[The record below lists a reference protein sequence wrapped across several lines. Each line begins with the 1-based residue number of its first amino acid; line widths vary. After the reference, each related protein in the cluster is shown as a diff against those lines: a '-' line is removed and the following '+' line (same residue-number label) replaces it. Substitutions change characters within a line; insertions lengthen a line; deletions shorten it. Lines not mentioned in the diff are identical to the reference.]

1 MKKFSLSVVV
11 GRGTSRR
18 KSSGYMAPKLK
29 LHGFSTEVAE
39 DLAVFDDEE
48 KLRDL
53 ALILP

>member
-1 MKKFSLSVVV
+1 
-11 GRGTSRR
+11 
-18 KSSGYMAPKLK
+18 MAPKLK